1 MRIELPGPERAAAI
15 AMDRR
20 RPPIPR
26 ECRSLPAGRADTSR
40 RTG

>member
-15 AMDRR
+15 AMDAADRR
-20 RPPIPR
+20 ALGVP
-26 ECRSLPAGRADTSR
+26 EPAH